1 MFAKTMLVGLLAL
14 AAMSPSAAAP
24 FHHNSG
30 QWREYNRDWLAA
42 CPDAIKEDGLSYEDY
57 SCFASTGS
65 QELNGAN
72 LPAYSLTLI
81 RNRLTGDIDIAVTV
95 ALEKGETDTSRPLV
109 LTFGGE
115 VPEKLDFIADLE
127 TRHNVSNQY
136 FVKDTARRDSLLE
149 RMKQRNAVVL
159 SVPLTGGDVAIK
171 DTRLSLRG
179 VEASLDFM
187 TSYARKVTQY

>member
-24 FHHNSG
+24 FHRNSG

-42 CPDAIKEDGLSYEDY
+42 CPDAIDEDGLSYEAY

-72 LPAYSLTLI
+72 LPAYALTLI
-81 RNRLTGDIDIAVTV
+81 RNRLTGDVDIAVTV
-95 ALEKGETDTSRPLV
+95 ALDQGETDPSRPLV

-115 VPEKLDFIADLE
+115 VPERLDFVADLE

-136 FVKDTARRDSLLE
+136 FVKDAARRDALLE
-149 RMKQRNAVVL
+149 RMKQRNAVML
-159 SVPLTGGDVAIK
+159 GVPLTGSDVASK

-179 VEASLDFM
+179 VAASLDFM
-187 TSYARKVTQY
+187 TSYARKVAAY

>member
-42 CPDAIKEDGLSYEDY
+42 CPDAIDEDGLSYEAY

-72 LPAYSLTLI
+72 LPAYALTLI
-81 RNRLTGDIDIAVTV
+81 RNRLTGDVDIAVTV
-95 ALEKGETDTSRPLV
+95 ALDQGETDPSRPLV

-115 VPEKLDFIADLE
+115 VPEKLDFVADLE

-136 FVKDTARRDSLLE
+136 FVKDAARRDALLE
-149 RMKQRNAVVL
+149 RMKQRNAVML
-159 SVPLTGGDVAIK
+159 GVPLTGADVASK

-179 VEASLDFM
+179 VAASLDFM
-187 TSYARKVTQY
+187 TSYARKVAAY

>member
-42 CPDAIKEDGLSYEDY
+42 CPDAIDEDGLSYEAY

-72 LPAYSLTLI
+72 LPAYALTLI
-81 RNRLTGDIDIAVTV
+81 RNRLTGDVDIAVTV
-95 ALEKGETDTSRPLV
+95 ALDQGETDPSRPLV

-115 VPEKLDFIADLE
+115 VPEKLDFVADLE

-136 FVKDTARRDSLLE
+136 FVKDAARRDALLE
-149 RMKQRNAVVL
+149 RMKQRNAVML
-159 SVPLTGGDVAIK
+159 GVPLTGADVASK

-179 VEASLDFM
+179 VAASLDFM
-187 TSYARKVTQY
+187 TSYARKVAEY